1 MKGGFKLKKSPEYN
15 FLKEL
20 LFFLFD
26 AVSFIFYFLKKLI
39 DTFLEWIESKKNYDL
54 VVSIICLLS
63 LVLLFLLGKLHLY
76 DDVVVNIL
84 IFCTLIPVL
93 KSALELLS
101 TFFEKVSNFFSE
113 LQYYLHYIK
122 LAIKIIYSL
131 KNVGFPRT
139 ISTNQC
145 SYISIFISYYIVNY
159 LCDNPNNRYALLYIL
174 IALFISLIIMVILS
188 LFYNASILK
197 RFKLKYE
204 QTTVSFTIDFISGI
218 LFTLIIGL
226 KTTLS
231 NYFDKTLVIFYGKLI
246 SEQFVTE
253 FGITIGDLIT
263 LMIYWFFALS
273 LCFQIAN
280 RTTKLVI
287 NTSKNDKIESSNISD

>member
-1 MKGGFKLKKSPEYN
+1 MKKSPEYN

-26 AVSFIFYFLKKLI
+26 AVSFIFDFLKKLI

-122 LAIKIIYSL
+122 LAIKIICVNFLFS
-131 KNVGFPRT
+131 
-139 ISTNQC
+139 I
-145 SYISIFISYYIVNY
+145 ISIFISYYIVNY

>member
-26 AVSFIFYFLKKLI
+26 AVSFIFDFLKKLI

-122 LAIKIIYSL
+122 LAIKIICVNFLFS
-131 KNVGFPRT
+131 
-139 ISTNQC
+139 I
-145 SYISIFISYYIVNY
+145 ISISISYYIVNY

-253 FGITIGDLIT
+253 FGITIGYLIT

>member
-26 AVSFIFYFLKKLI
+26 AVSFIFDFLKKLI

-122 LAIKIIYSL
+122 LAIKIICVNFLFS
-131 KNVGFPRT
+131 
-139 ISTNQC
+139 I
-145 SYISIFISYYIVNY
+145 ISIFISYYIVNY

-287 NTSKNDKIESSNISD
+287 NTSKNDKIELSNISD

>member
-26 AVSFIFYFLKKLI
+26 AVSFIFDFLKKLI

-122 LAIKIIYSL
+122 LAIKIICVNFLFS
-131 KNVGFPRT
+131 
-139 ISTNQC
+139 I
-145 SYISIFISYYIVNY
+145 ISIFISYYIVNY

-273 LCFQIAN
+273 LCFQIAT

>member
-1 MKGGFKLKKSPEYN
+1 MKKSPEYN

-26 AVSFIFYFLKKLI
+26 AVSFIFDFLKKLI

-122 LAIKIIYSL
+122 LAIKIICVNFLFS
-131 KNVGFPRT
+131 
-139 ISTNQC
+139 I
-145 SYISIFISYYIVNY
+145 ISIFISYYIVNY

-188 LFYNASILK
+188 LFYNASIIK

>member
-26 AVSFIFYFLKKLI
+26 AVSFIFDFLKKLI

-122 LAIKIIYSL
+122 LAIKIICVNFLFS
-131 KNVGFPRT
+131 
-139 ISTNQC
+139 I
-145 SYISIFISYYIVNY
+145 ISIFISYYIVNY

>member
-1 MKGGFKLKKSPEYN
+1 MKKSPEYN

-26 AVSFIFYFLKKLI
+26 AVSFIFDFLKKLI

-122 LAIKIIYSL
+122 LTIKIICVNFLFS
-131 KNVGFPRT
+131 
-139 ISTNQC
+139 I
-145 SYISIFISYYIVNY
+145 ISIFISYYIVDY

-273 LCFQIAN
+273 LCF
-280 RTTKLVI
+280 
-287 NTSKNDKIESSNISD
+287 

>member
-26 AVSFIFYFLKKLI
+26 AVSFIFDFLKKLI
-39 DTFLEWIESKKNYDL
+39 DKFLEWIESKKNYDL

-122 LAIKIIYSL
+122 LTIKIICVNFLFS
-131 KNVGFPRT
+131 
-139 ISTNQC
+139 I
-145 SYISIFISYYIVNY
+145 ISIFISYYIVDY